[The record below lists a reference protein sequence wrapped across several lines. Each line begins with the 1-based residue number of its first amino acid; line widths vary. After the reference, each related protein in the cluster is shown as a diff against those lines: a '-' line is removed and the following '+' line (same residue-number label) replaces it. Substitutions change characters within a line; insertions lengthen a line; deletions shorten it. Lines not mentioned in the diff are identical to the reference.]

1 MKSFRNRLLAVVI
14 GVLVLVQGATTV
26 AVLARTRNE
35 LQEAAVAD
43 MQARVDS
50 LTRLMRSRY
59 EMASIILGALTRD
72 ASFTS
77 AVAAHDDDA
86 LRRTLLT
93 YTGTLRAQLGLVR
106 LGETN
111 LVSAPQADSIGGDP
125 GELRTAVDAAT
136 RDTRRES
143 GGGLE
148 ARDVFFVMGGRPYRL
163 VLLQTHVHEE
173 PVWVGAAYPLDDNN
187 AASLHDLVGL
197 DISYR
202 ARGLDGKGYLAST
215 LPQDLRNEVYSLAF
229 AMHPD
234 GSPQEYNLA
243 GTTYLHAVLPLE
255 SVRGNVR
262 IVAHRSLLATCDRFA
277 QLRLEV
283 LLISGAALL
292 LSAGVV
298 VLLSRRALRPID
310 DLARA
315 AQRIEQGHYDERVTV
330 RGGREFEQ
338 LATVFDNMQR
348 RIAERESR
356 IVHQARHD
364 QLTGLPNRIA
374 ARTRL
379 QGLIEKGVPVGLVL
393 IDLRGFKHLNAS
405 FGHELGDQVLSE
417 IARRLAGAAR
427 SGDYVARVGTDQF
440 LLLLRGSGVE
450 HAEALAAQIVRG
462 VRQGVL
468 IGSIEVS
475 IELHAGVCA
484 QDGSAK
490 AEELLRRANVALQ
503 EAKKG
508 NLSIC
513 RYEASHDE
521 SYRKRLQLLSDLHL
535 AISTDQLSLVYQPK
549 VQMADRRVRSLEALA
564 RWTHPQLGPIPPA
577 EFVALAEQTGNIGQL
592 TRWVLNT
599 AIAQLARWRAAGFE
613 SELAV
618 NISASDLANADLPDE
633 VLGLL
638 ARNDVLPRQLQ
649 LEITESAVMRE
660 LDKGLRVMRRLR
672 EAGVRFAIDDFGTG
686 HSSLAQLKA
695 LPVDELKI
703 DRSFIRD
710 LEQGTRDDAI
720 VRSAVELAH
729 SLGIKVVAE
738 GIETPAAWTA
748 LMRLGCDYAQGYFI
762 SRPLA
767 PDQVG
772 EWINEVNAR
781 LAGAESGTAQVRVL
795 NELRL
800 SKGVKRP

>member
-1 MKSFRNRLLAVVI
+1 LNSFRNRLLAVVI
-14 GVLVLVQGATTV
+14 GVLVLVQGATTF

-35 LQEAAVAD
+35 LQAAEVTD
-43 MQARVDS
+43 MRARIDS
-50 LTRLMRSRY
+50 LSRLMHSRY
-59 EMASIILGALTRD
+59 EMTATILGALTRD
-72 ASFTS
+72 AAFTS
-77 AVAAHDDDA
+77 ALAERDDDA
-86 LRRTLLT
+86 MRRTLLT
-93 YTGTLRAQLGLVR
+93 YTGTLRAQVGLLRVGDTA
-106 LGETN
+106 L
-111 LVSAPQADSIGGDP
+111 LAAPQLDSIGGDQS
-125 GELRTAVDAAT
+125 ELRTAVDAAV
-136 RDTRRES
+136 RDTRRDADA
-143 GGGLE
+143 LPD
-148 ARDVFFVMGGRPYRL
+148 ARDAYFVMGGRPFRL
-163 VLLQTHVHEE
+163 VLLQAHAHDQTA
-173 PVWVGAAYPLDDNN
+173 WVGAAFALDDNV
-187 AASLHDLVGL
+187 AASLRALVGL
-197 DISYR
+197 DLSYR
-202 ARGLDGKGYLAST
+202 ARGPDGKGYLAST
-215 LPQDLRNEVYSLAF
+215 LPQDLRAQIYSLAF
-229 AMHPD
+229 AMPPD
-234 GSPQEYNLA
+234 GTPQKHNLA
-243 GTTYLHAVLPLE
+243 DTTYLSAVLPLD
-255 SVRGNVR
+255 SVRGDVR
-262 IVAHRSLLATCDRFA
+262 IVAHKSMLATCERFA

-292 LSAGVV
+292 LAAGAV

-315 AQRIEQGHYDERVTV
+315 AQRIEQGHYDERVIV

-338 LATVFDNMQR
+338 LAALFDNMQR

-364 QLTGLPNRIA
+364 QLTGLPNRLA

-379 QGLIEKGVPVGLVL
+379 ARLIEKGIPVGLVL
-393 IDLRGFKHLNAS
+393 VDLRGFKHLNAS
-405 FGHELGDQVLSE
+405 FGHELGDQVLRE
-417 IARRLAGAAR
+417 ISRRLAGAAR

-450 HAEALAAQIVRG
+450 HAESLAAQIVRG
-462 VRQGVL
+462 MRQGVL

-490 AEELLRRANVALQ
+490 PEELLRRADVALQ

-508 NLSIC
+508 NLVIC
-513 RYEASHDE
+513 RYEPGHDE
-521 SYRKRLQLLSDLHL
+521 SYRKRLQLLSDLHT
-535 AISTDQLSLVYQPK
+535 AISSDQLSLVYQPK
-549 VQMADRRVRSLEALA
+549 VLMADRRVRSLEALV

-618 NISASDLANADLPDE
+618 NISASDLVNADLPDE
-633 VLGLL
+633 ILGLL
-638 ARNDVLPRQLQ
+638 ARNDVLPRQLL

-672 EAGVRFAIDDFGTG
+672 DAGIRFAIDDFGTG

-703 DRSFIRD
+703 DRSFVRD

-720 VRSAVELAH
+720 VRSAVDLAH
-729 SLGIKVVAE
+729 SLGLKVVAE

-767 PDQVG
+767 PEQVG

-781 LAGAESGTAQVRVL
+781 LASAESGTAQVRVL

-800 SKGVKRP
+800 TRRSP

>member
-1 MKSFRNRLLAVVI
+1 LNSFRNRLLAVVI
-14 GVLVLVQGATTV
+14 GVLVLVQGATTF

-35 LQEAAVAD
+35 LQAAEVTD
-43 MQARVDS
+43 MRARIDS
-50 LTRLMRSRY
+50 LSRLMHSRY
-59 EMASIILGALTRD
+59 EMTATILGALTRD
-72 ASFTS
+72 AAFTS
-77 AVAAHDDDA
+77 ALAERDDDA
-86 LRRTLLT
+86 MRRTLLT
-93 YTGTLRAQLGLVR
+93 YTGTLRAQVGLLRVGDTA
-106 LGETN
+106 L
-111 LVSAPQADSIGGDP
+111 LAAPQLDSIGGDQS
-125 GELRTAVDAAT
+125 ELRTAVDAAV
-136 RDTRRES
+136 RDTRRDADA
-143 GGGLE
+143 LPD
-148 ARDVFFVMGGRPYRL
+148 ARDAYFVMGGRPFRL
-163 VLLQTHVHEE
+163 VLLQAHAHDQTA
-173 PVWVGAAYPLDDNN
+173 WVGAAFALDDNV
-187 AASLHDLVGL
+187 AASLRALVGL
-197 DISYR
+197 DLSYR
-202 ARGLDGKGYLAST
+202 ARGPDGKGYLAST
-215 LPQDLRNEVYSLAF
+215 LPQDLRTQIYSLAF
-229 AMHPD
+229 AMPPD
-234 GSPQEYNLA
+234 GTPQKHNLA
-243 GTTYLHAVLPLE
+243 DTTYLSAVLPLD
-255 SVRGNVR
+255 SVRGDVR
-262 IVAHRSLLATCDRFA
+262 IVAHKSMLATCERFA

-292 LSAGVV
+292 LAAGAV

-315 AQRIEQGHYDERVTV
+315 AQRIEQGHYDERVIV

-338 LATVFDNMQR
+338 LAALFDNMQR

-379 QGLIEKGVPVGLVL
+379 ARLIEKGIPVGLVL
-393 IDLRGFKHLNAS
+393 VDLRGFKHLNAS
-405 FGHELGDQVLSE
+405 FGHELGDQVLRE

-450 HAEALAAQIVRG
+450 HAESLAAQIVRG
-462 VRQGVL
+462 MRQGVL

-490 AEELLRRANVALQ
+490 PEELLRRADVALQ

-508 NLSIC
+508 NLVIC
-513 RYEASHDE
+513 RYEPGHDE
-521 SYRKRLQLLSDLHL
+521 SYRKRLQLLSDLHT
-535 AISTDQLSLVYQPK
+535 AISSDQLSLVYQPK
-549 VQMADRRVRSLEALA
+549 VLMADRRVRSLEALV

-618 NISASDLANADLPDE
+618 NISASDLVNADLPDE
-633 VLGLL
+633 ILGLL
-638 ARNDVLPRQLQ
+638 ARNDVLPRQLL

-672 EAGVRFAIDDFGTG
+672 DAGIRFAIDDFGTG

-703 DRSFIRD
+703 DRSFVRD

-720 VRSAVELAH
+720 VRSAVDLAH
-729 SLGIKVVAE
+729 SLGLKVVAE

-767 PDQVG
+767 PEQVG

-781 LAGAESGTAQVRVL
+781 LASAESGTAQVRVL

-800 SKGVKRP
+800 TRRSP

>member
-1 MKSFRNRLLAVVI
+1 MNSFRNRLLAVVI
-14 GVLVLVQGATTV
+14 GVLVLVQGATTF

-35 LQEAAVAD
+35 LQAAEVTD
-43 MQARVDS
+43 MRARIDS
-50 LTRLMRSRY
+50 LSRLMHSRY
-59 EMASIILGALTRD
+59 EMTATILGALTRD
-72 ASFTS
+72 AAFTS
-77 AVAAHDDDA
+77 ALAERDDDA
-86 LRRTLLT
+86 MRRTLLT
-93 YTGTLRAQLGLVR
+93 YTGTLRAQVGLLRVGDTA
-106 LGETN
+106 L
-111 LVSAPQADSIGGDP
+111 LAAPQLDSIGGDQS
-125 GELRTAVDAAT
+125 ELRTAVDAAV
-136 RDTRRES
+136 RDTRRDADA
-143 GGGLE
+143 LPD
-148 ARDVFFVMGGRPYRL
+148 ARDAYFVMGGRPFRL
-163 VLLQTHVHEE
+163 VLLQAHAHDQTA
-173 PVWVGAAYPLDDNN
+173 WVGAAFALDDNV
-187 AASLHDLVGL
+187 AASLRALVGL
-197 DISYR
+197 DLSYR
-202 ARGLDGKGYLAST
+202 ARGPDGKGYLAST
-215 LPQDLRNEVYSLAF
+215 LPQDLRAQIYSLAF
-229 AMHPD
+229 AMPPD
-234 GSPQEYNLA
+234 GTPQKHNLA
-243 GTTYLHAVLPLE
+243 DTTYLSAVLPLD
-255 SVRGNVR
+255 SVRGDVR
-262 IVAHRSLLATCDRFA
+262 IVAHKSMLATCERFA

-292 LSAGVV
+292 LAAGAV

-315 AQRIEQGHYDERVTV
+315 AQRIEQGHYDERVIV

-338 LATVFDNMQR
+338 LAALFDNMQR

-364 QLTGLPNRIA
+364 QLTGLPNRLA

-379 QGLIEKGVPVGLVL
+379 ARLIEKGIPVGLVL
-393 IDLRGFKHLNAS
+393 VDLRGFKHLNAS
-405 FGHELGDQVLSE
+405 FGHELGDQVLRE
-417 IARRLAGAAR
+417 ISRRLAGAAR

-450 HAEALAAQIVRG
+450 HAESLAAQIVRG
-462 VRQGVL
+462 MRQGVL

-490 AEELLRRANVALQ
+490 PEELLRRADVALQ

-508 NLSIC
+508 NLVIC
-513 RYEASHDE
+513 RYEPGHDE
-521 SYRKRLQLLSDLHL
+521 SYRKRLQLLSDLHT
-535 AISTDQLSLVYQPK
+535 AISSDQLSLVYQPK
-549 VQMADRRVRSLEALA
+549 VLMADRRVRSLEALV

-618 NISASDLANADLPDE
+618 NISASDLVNADLPDE
-633 VLGLL
+633 ILGLL
-638 ARNDVLPRQLQ
+638 ARNDVLPRQLL

-672 EAGVRFAIDDFGTG
+672 DAGIRFAIDDFGTG

-703 DRSFIRD
+703 DRSFVRD

-720 VRSAVELAH
+720 VRSAVDLAH
-729 SLGIKVVAE
+729 SLGLKVVAE

-767 PDQVG
+767 PEQVG

-781 LAGAESGTAQVRVL
+781 LASAESGTAQVRVL

-800 SKGVKRP
+800 TRRSP

>member
-1 MKSFRNRLLAVVI
+1 LNSFRNRLLAVVI
-14 GVLVLVQGATTV
+14 GVLVLVQGATTF

-35 LQEAAVAD
+35 LQAAEVTD
-43 MQARVDS
+43 MRARIDS
-50 LTRLMRSRY
+50 LSRLMHSRY
-59 EMASIILGALTRD
+59 EMTATILGALTRD
-72 ASFTS
+72 AAFTS
-77 AVAAHDDDA
+77 ALAERDDDA
-86 LRRTLLT
+86 MRRTLLT
-93 YTGTLRAQLGLVR
+93 YTGTLRAQVGLLRVGDTA
-106 LGETN
+106 L
-111 LVSAPQADSIGGDP
+111 LAAPQLDSIGGDQS
-125 GELRTAVDAAT
+125 ELRTAVDAAV
-136 RDTRRES
+136 RDTRRDADA
-143 GGGLE
+143 LPD
-148 ARDVFFVMGGRPYRL
+148 ARDAYFVMGGRPFRL
-163 VLLQTHVHEE
+163 VLLQAHAHDQTA
-173 PVWVGAAYPLDDNN
+173 WVGAAFALDDNV
-187 AASLHDLVGL
+187 AASLRALVGL
-197 DISYR
+197 DLSYR
-202 ARGLDGKGYLAST
+202 ARGPDGKGYLAST
-215 LPQDLRNEVYSLAF
+215 LPQDLRTQIYSLAF
-229 AMHPD
+229 AMPPD
-234 GSPQEYNLA
+234 GTPQKHNLA
-243 GTTYLHAVLPLE
+243 DTTYLSAVLPLD
-255 SVRGNVR
+255 SVRGDVR
-262 IVAHRSLLATCDRFA
+262 IVAHKSMLATCERFA

-292 LSAGVV
+292 LAAGAV

-315 AQRIEQGHYDERVTV
+315 AQRIEQGHYDERVIV

-338 LATVFDNMQR
+338 LAALFDNMQR

-379 QGLIEKGVPVGLVL
+379 ARLIEKGIPVGLVL
-393 IDLRGFKHLNAS
+393 VDLRGFKHLNAS
-405 FGHELGDQVLSE
+405 FGHELGDQVLRE

-450 HAEALAAQIVRG
+450 HAESLAAQIVRG
-462 VRQGVL
+462 MRQGVL

-490 AEELLRRANVALQ
+490 PEELLRRADVALQ

-508 NLSIC
+508 NLVIC
-513 RYEASHDE
+513 RYEPGHDE
-521 SYRKRLQLLSDLHL
+521 SYRKRLQLLSDLHT
-535 AISTDQLSLVYQPK
+535 AISSDQLSLVYQPK
-549 VQMADRRVRSLEALA
+549 VLMADRRVRSLEALV

-599 AIAQLARWRAAGFE
+599 AIAQLARWRSAGFE

-618 NISASDLANADLPDE
+618 NISASDLVNADLPDE
-633 VLGLL
+633 ILGLL
-638 ARNDVLPRQLQ
+638 ARNDVLPRQLL

-672 EAGVRFAIDDFGTG
+672 DAGIRFAIDDFGTG

-703 DRSFIRD
+703 DRSFVRD

-720 VRSAVELAH
+720 VRSAVDLAH
-729 SLGIKVVAE
+729 SLGLKVVAE

-767 PDQVG
+767 PEQVG

-781 LAGAESGTAQVRVL
+781 LASAESGTAQVRVL

-800 SKGVKRP
+800 TRRSP

>member
-1 MKSFRNRLLAVVI
+1 LNSFRNRLLAVVI
-14 GVLVLVQGATTV
+14 GVLVLVQGATTF

-35 LQEAAVAD
+35 LQAAEVTD
-43 MQARVDS
+43 MRARIDS
-50 LTRLMRSRY
+50 LSRLMHSRY
-59 EMASIILGALTRD
+59 EMTATILGALTRD
-72 ASFTS
+72 AAFTS
-77 AVAAHDDDA
+77 ALAERDDDA
-86 LRRTLLT
+86 MRRTLLT
-93 YTGTLRAQLGLVR
+93 YTGTLRAQVGLLRVGDTA
-106 LGETN
+106 L
-111 LVSAPQADSIGGDP
+111 LAAPQLDSIGGDQS
-125 GELRTAVDAAT
+125 ELRTAVDAAV
-136 RDTRRES
+136 RDTRRDADA
-143 GGGLE
+143 LPD
-148 ARDVFFVMGGRPYRL
+148 ARDAYFVMGGRPFRL
-163 VLLQTHVHEE
+163 VLLQAHAHDQTA
-173 PVWVGAAYPLDDNN
+173 WVGAAFALDDNV
-187 AASLHDLVGL
+187 AASLRALVGL
-197 DISYR
+197 DLSYR
-202 ARGLDGKGYLAST
+202 ARGPDGKGYLAST
-215 LPQDLRNEVYSLAF
+215 LPQDLRTQIYSLAF
-229 AMHPD
+229 AMPPD
-234 GSPQEYNLA
+234 GTPQKHNLA
-243 GTTYLHAVLPLE
+243 DTTYLSAVLPLD
-255 SVRGNVR
+255 SVRGDVR
-262 IVAHRSLLATCDRFA
+262 IVAHKSMLATCERFA

-292 LSAGVV
+292 LAAGAV

-315 AQRIEQGHYDERVTV
+315 AQRIEQGHYDERVIV

-338 LATVFDNMQR
+338 LAALFDNMQR

-364 QLTGLPNRIA
+364 QLTGLPNRLA

-379 QGLIEKGVPVGLVL
+379 ARLIEKGIPVGLVL
-393 IDLRGFKHLNAS
+393 VDLRGFKHLNAS
-405 FGHELGDQVLSE
+405 FGHELGDQVLRE
-417 IARRLAGAAR
+417 ISRRLAGAAR

-450 HAEALAAQIVRG
+450 HAESLAAQIVRG
-462 VRQGVL
+462 MRQGVL

-490 AEELLRRANVALQ
+490 PEELLRRADVALQ

-508 NLSIC
+508 NLVIC
-513 RYEASHDE
+513 RYEPGHDE
-521 SYRKRLQLLSDLHL
+521 SYRKRLQLLSDLHT
-535 AISTDQLSLVYQPK
+535 AISSDQLSLVYQPK
-549 VQMADRRVRSLEALA
+549 VLMADRRVRSLEALV

-618 NISASDLANADLPDE
+618 NISASDLVNADLPDE
-633 VLGLL
+633 ILGLL
-638 ARNDVLPRQLQ
+638 ARNDVLPRQLL

-672 EAGVRFAIDDFGTG
+672 DAGIRFAIDDFGTG

-703 DRSFIRD
+703 DRSFVRD

-720 VRSAVELAH
+720 VRSAVDLAH
-729 SLGIKVVAE
+729 SLGLKVVAE

-767 PDQVG
+767 PEQVG

-781 LAGAESGTAQVRVL
+781 LASAESGTAQVRVL

-800 SKGVKRP
+800 TRRSP